1 MNRVKKVSEFRH
13 ILEPTK
19 ERKNAV
25 EFGVSDELMPDQ
37 ATIDQLAEVAKNKE
51 VFHHV
56 SALTDVCQ
64 KPGRKNPSGTVVAT
78 KDFFMPQLLDTA
90 PNCGMRL
97 ISTPFDINDLTEE
110 KIDKLFKELIK
121 VIPTKT
127 FLGTYLP
134 YKVIVDISL
143 RGSIAL
149 LEYLKEDTSEVDRI
163 LHGGNMFEGED
174 ITENDLYKAIPKMF
188 FRIAQLRTGILGAA
202 GNHFLDLMRITEVV
216 DEDTASKFGLQKDQ
230 YVFLMHTGS
239 GLFGQYAS
247 YFYTPKKKEHLSQR
261 IVSEFGR
268 LTFLNN
274 KTEWHRTLRNA
285 IPRYSNSNDF
295 FKIKANSELGKNYF
309 NAHRAAA
316 NHGFANRTLLQHN
329 LKMAI
334 KKTLGKDNALKLI
347 YDMTHVSAT
356 KEKHFGENLI
366 VHRSN
371 ATRAY
376 GPEKMKGHKLFE
388 ETGEPVFMPSSM
400 STEAYFGVGT
410 DQNEQTFF
418 SAAHGTGK
426 SKTKTSKVPENRE
439 ELMEKMKER
448 KVRLYNATSKG
459 IENQDAS
466 HYKDASLAISG
477 MEANKVMKPV
487 VKMMPVAV
495 LMA

>member
-1 MNRVKKVSEFRH
+1 MNKVKKISNFKQV
-13 ILEPTK
+13 LEPTA
-19 ERKNAV
+19 ERKNSV
-25 EFGVSDELMPDQ
+25 DFGVSDELMPDQ

-51 VFHHV
+51 VYHHV

-78 KDFFMPQLLDTA
+78 KDYFMPQLLDTA

-97 ISTPFDINDLTEE
+97 ISTPFDKNDLSED
-110 KIDKLFKELIK
+110 KIDELFKELIK

-127 FLGTYLP
+127 YMGTYLP
-134 YKVIVDISL
+134 YKVIVDISI

-149 LEYLKEDTSEVDRI
+149 LEYLKEDTSEINRI
-163 LHGGNMFEGED
+163 LHEGNMFENEK
-174 ITENDLYKAIPKMF
+174 ITEKDLYKAIPKIF

-216 DEDTASKFGLQKDQ
+216 DENLASKFGLHKDQ

-247 YFYTPKKKEHLSQR
+247 YFYTPKKKEHLSQKM
-261 IVSEFGR
+261 VSELGR
-268 LTFLNN
+268 FTFLDN
-274 KTEWHRTLRNA
+274 KTEWHKTLKNA
-285 IPRYSNSNDF
+285 IPKYSNSNDF

-334 KKTLGKDNALKLI
+334 KKILGEDNALKLV

-376 GPEKMKGHKLFE
+376 GPERMKGHKLFE
-388 ETGEPVFMPSSM
+388 ETGEPIFMPSSM

-410 DQNEQTFF
+410 DENEQTFF

-426 SKTKTSKVPENRE
+426 SKTKTSEVPENRE
-439 ELMEKMKER
+439 ALMKKMKAR

-466 HYKDASLAISG
+466 HYKDPSLAISG
-477 MEANKVMKPV
+477 MEANKIMKPV

>member
-1 MNRVKKVSEFRH
+1 MNKVKKISTYEHV
-13 ILEPTK
+13 LEPTEDQK
-19 ERKNAV
+19 V
-25 EFGVSDELMPDQ
+25 PVTFGVSDELMPDQ

-78 KDFFMPQLLDTA
+78 KDYFLPQLLDTA

-97 ISTPFDINDLTEE
+97 IATPFDDKDLSEE
-110 KIDKLFKELIK
+110 DIDKLFKELIE

-127 FLGTYLP
+127 YMGTYLP
-134 YKVIVDISL
+134 YKVIMDISR

-163 LHGGNMFEGED
+163 SYGGNMFEDEK
-174 ITENDLYKAIPKMF
+174 ITNKDLYEAIPKLF

-202 GNHFLDLMRITEVV
+202 GNHFLDLMKITEVI
-216 DEDTASKFGLQKDQ
+216 DEDTASKFGLHKDQ

-247 YFYTPKKKEHLSQR
+247 YFYTPKAKEHISQR
-261 IVSEFGR
+261 AISEFSR
-268 LTFLNN
+268 FTFLNN
-274 KTEWHRTLRNA
+274 KIPWHKTLETA
-285 IPRYSNSNDF
+285 IPEFSNSNEF
-295 FKIKANSELGKNYF
+295 FKIKADSELGKHYF
-309 NAHRAAA
+309 TAHRAAA
-316 NHGFANRTLLQHN
+316 NHGFANRTLLQYN
-329 LKMAI
+329 LKKAI
-334 KKTLGKDNALKLI
+334 KKVLGKENSLKLV
-347 YDMTHVSAT
+347 YDMTHISAT
-356 KEKHFGENLI
+356 KEKHLGEDVI

-376 GPEKMKGHKLFE
+376 GPSRMKGHKLFE

-410 DQNEQTFF
+410 DENDQTFF

-426 SKTKTSKVPENRE
+426 SKTKTSEVPGNRD
-439 ELMEKMKER
+439 ELMEKLKKR
-448 KVRLYNATSKG
+448 KVKLYNAASNG
-459 IENQDAS
+459 IENQDSA
-466 HYKDASLAISG
+466 HYKEPTEAIAG
-477 MEANKVMKPV
+477 MKANKVMKPV
-487 VKMMPVAV
+487 VKMMPIAV

>member
-1 MNRVKKVSEFRH
+1 MNTVKKISKFKQTLDLKEGKGSVS
-13 ILEPTK
+13 
-19 ERKNAV
+19 
-25 EFGVSDELMPDQ
+25 FGVSDELMPDQ

-51 VFHHV
+51 VFQHV
-56 SALTDVCQ
+56 AALTDVCQ

-78 KDFFMPQLLDTA
+78 KDYFMPQLLDTA

-97 ISTPFDINDLTEE
+97 ISTPFDANDLTEE
-110 KIDKLFKELIK
+110 KIDRLFKELIN

-127 FLGTYLP
+127 YLGTYLP
-134 YKVIVDISL
+134 YKVIMDISR

-149 LEYLKEDTSEVDRI
+149 LEYLKEDTGEVDRI
-163 LHGGNMFEGED
+163 LHGGNMFGEERVTD
-174 ITENDLYKAIPKMF
+174 KDLYKAIPKLF
-188 FRIAQLRTGILGAA
+188 FHIAQLRTGILGAA
-202 GNHFLDLMRITEVV
+202 GNHFLDLMKITDVV
-216 DEDTASKFGLQKDQ
+216 DEDLASKFGLHKNQ

-247 YFYTPKKKEHLSQR
+247 YFYTPKKKEHSSQKL
-261 IVSEFGR
+261 ISEFSR
-268 LTFLNN
+268 LTFLDN
-274 KTEWHRTLRNA
+274 KTEWHKTLKEA
-285 IPRYSNSNDF
+285 IPKYSDSKEF

-316 NHGFANRTLLQHN
+316 NHGFANRTLLQYN
-329 LKMAI
+329 LKNAI
-334 KKTLGKDNALKLI
+334 EKVLGEKNALKLV

-356 KEKHFGENLI
+356 KEKHFGEDVI

-388 ETGEPVFMPSSM
+388 ETGEPIFMPSSM

-410 DQNEQTFF
+410 DENEQTFF

-426 SKTKTSKVPENRE
+426 SKDKTSKVPENRE
-439 ELMEKMKER
+439 ELMKKMEKR
-448 KVRLYNATSKG
+448 KVRLYNGASRG

-466 HYKDASLAISG
+466 HYKDPTLAIAG
-477 MEANKVMKPV
+477 MEANKVVKPV

>member
-1 MNRVKKVSEFRH
+1 MNKIKKISQFKQ
-13 ILEPTK
+13 ILEPTA
-19 ERKNAV
+19 ERANAV
-25 EFGVSDELMPDQ
+25 EFGVSNELMPDE

-97 ISTPFDINDLTEE
+97 ISTPFDINDLSEE
-110 KIDKLFKELIK
+110 KIDKLFKELVK

-149 LEYLKEDTSEVDRI
+149 LEYLKEDTNEVDRI
-163 LHGGNMFEGED
+163 LHGGNMFEEEK

-202 GNHFLDLMRITEVV
+202 GNHFLDLMRITEVM
-216 DEDTASKFGLQKDQ
+216 DEETASKFGLFKDQ

-261 IVSEFGR
+261 IISEFGR
-268 LTFLNN
+268 FSFLNN

-285 IPRYSNSNDF
+285 IPRYSNSTDF
-295 FKIKANSELGKNYF
+295 FKIKASSELGKNYF

-329 LKMAI
+329 LKVAI
-334 KKTLGKDNALKLI
+334 KKVLGEDNALKLI

-410 DQNEQTFF
+410 DENDSTFF

-426 SKTKTSKVPENRE
+426 SKTKTSEVPENRE
-439 ELMEKMKER
+439 ELMEKMKKR
-448 KVRLYNATSKG
+448 KVRLYNATSAG

-466 HYKDASLAISG
+466 HYKDASLAIAG